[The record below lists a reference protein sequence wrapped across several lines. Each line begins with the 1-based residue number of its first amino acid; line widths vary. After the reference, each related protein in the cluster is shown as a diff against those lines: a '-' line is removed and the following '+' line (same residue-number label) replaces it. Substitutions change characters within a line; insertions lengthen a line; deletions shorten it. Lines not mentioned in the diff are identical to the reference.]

1 MELVRKGQGIKD
13 RDHNLSQILLEHYH
27 YLNDPTR
34 SEAYRRAV
42 SEIIKPGDVVVD
54 LGAGT
59 GIMGLLACEAGA
71 AHVYS
76 IDNGGIIEL
85 ARQVASDNGLQDR
98 ITFIKGMS
106 TQVDLPEK
114 VDVVIADQVGYFG
127 FGAGILQYFS
137 DAKKRFLKPDG
148 KMIPSRI
155 DLCLAP
161 VQCQKTYQE
170 ITFWKQ
176 APAGFNFS
184 RAHEFAVNN
193 YYKTTF
199 TTENII
205 GAPVTGISL
214 DLYSATTASFKF
226 DTTLVIQRDGILHGL
241 GGWFSAQLSPAA
253 SMTNSPVAENPIQR
267 SQLFFPLANPVE
279 VVEGDRINVTLRA
292 LPATEVISW
301 QVEIFDGQE
310 PAICKGKFNQNS
322 WKGMLL
328 SREDLHKSLPI
339 SKPQLSATGQARLT
353 VLRLCD
359 GKSTLSEIQDQTYQ
373 LHANLF
379 HTPEDAA
386 AFVTDLIQK
395 HS

>member
-1 MELVRKGQGIKD
+1 M
-13 RDHNLSQILLEHYH
+13 SQILREHYH
-27 YLNDPTR
+27 YLNDETR
-34 SEAYRRAV
+34 SAAYRRAV

-71 AHVYS
+71 KHVYS
-76 IDNGGIIEL
+76 IDNGGIIEI

-127 FGAGILQYFS
+127 FGAGILNFFS

-148 KMIPSRI
+148 KLIPSRI

-161 VQCQKTYQE
+161 VQCQNVYDE
-170 ITFWKQ
+170 IELWQ
-176 APAGFNFS
+176 QSPAGFNFDK
-184 RAHEFAVNN
+184 AHEFAVNN

-199 TTENII
+199 VADNII
-205 GAPVTGISL
+205 GVPVTGISL
-214 DLYSATTASFKF
+214 DLHRATAASFKF
-226 DTTLVIQRDGILHGL
+226 DTTLVIQRDGIMHGL
-241 GGWFSAQLSPAA
+241 GGWFSAQLSPSA

-267 SQLFFPLANPVE
+267 SQLFFPLANPVA
-279 VVEGDRINVTLRA
+279 VVEGDTINVTMRA
-292 LPATEVISW
+292 LPATEIIRW
-301 QVEIFDGQE
+301 QVEIFDGKTE
-310 PAICKGKFNQNS
+310 ICKGKFNQNS

-328 SREDLHKSLPI
+328 SREDLHKTLPI
-339 SKPQLSATGQARLT
+339 TKPELSATGQARLT

-359 GKSTLSEIQDQTYQ
+359 GKHTVSEIQTQTYL
-373 LHANLF
+373 LHSNLF

-386 AFVTDLIQK
+386 SFVSDIIQK
-395 HS
+395 HT